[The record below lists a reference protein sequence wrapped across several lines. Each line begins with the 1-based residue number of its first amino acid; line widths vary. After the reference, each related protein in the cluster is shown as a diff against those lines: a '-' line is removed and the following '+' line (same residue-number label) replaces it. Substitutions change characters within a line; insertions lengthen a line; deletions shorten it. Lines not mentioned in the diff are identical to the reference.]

1 MNPLLGRVRRTL
13 RALEPRNLLHILRSV
28 DTDYLAHERG
38 LLARHPLARDE
49 WGLIFPFGMG
59 DLYVASAFAGRV
71 RAHHGGSGVT
81 VFVKPQYAYI
91 PTLFAGVSRV
101 VPVETVD
108 LQRLHQ
114 HEIFAPG
121 RLLTVFPL
129 HPFREVIGYKGI
141 SFLDYYCLF
150 LQLPLGTAPEAPRPQ
165 TAAELEQARHLLARH
180 GLPQGRTVILA
191 PRAVST
197 AEVPA
202 AFWSELAARL
212 VARGDVVV
220 TNAPAQEQA
229 VPGTRAL
236 DIPIEQVIAVS
247 QLAGSVVSARSGL
260 CELLA
265 HAPCRLTV
273 VYPDEATNPR
283 PRLTRGFGLG
293 ASGWRPDAREVW
305 YDARQPGRALD
316 EALSG

>member
-1 MNPLLGRVRRTL
+1 MSRLLGRVRRAL

-38 LLARHPLARDE
+38 LLAKHPLARDE

-59 DLYVASAFAGRV
+59 DLYLASAFAGRV

-81 VFVKPQYAYI
+81 VFVKPQYTYI
-91 PTLFAGVSRV
+91 PTLFSSVTRV
-101 VPVETVD
+101 VPVTDFD
-108 LQRLHQ
+108 LRRLHQ
-114 HEIFAPG
+114 HETFAPG

-129 HPFREVIGYKGI
+129 HPFREVIGYKGV

-150 LQLPLGTAPEAPRPQ
+150 LQLPLGTRPEAPRPQ
-165 TAAELEQARHLLARH
+165 LAGELEQGRQLLASH
-180 GLPQGRTVILA
+180 GLPEGRTVILA

-212 VARGDVVV
+212 SARGQAVV

-229 VPGTRAL
+229 VAGTRAL
-236 DIPIEQVIAVS
+236 DIPIERVIAVS
-247 QLAGSVVSARSGL
+247 QLAGSVISARSGL

-273 VYPDEATNPR
+273 VYPDESGNPQA
-283 PRLTRGFGLG
+283 RLTRGFGLV

-305 YDARQPGRALD
+305 YDAREPGRSLD